1 MYHRD
6 LRELYWWPGLK
17 REVIDFI
24 ARCLTCQQVK
34 AEYQLPLG
42 LLQPVKIP
50 LLKWERTN
58 SGSSESDSDRQKS
71 YIDLK
76 RCGIEYSVGD
86 FVFLKVSPWKK
97 VLRFSRKGKLSPRFI
112 GLYRILKRVGPVAC
126 QLELLPELVRIHHV
140 FHVSMLRRC
149 RSDPSHVVLVEE
161 IEIRPDLTFEE
172 KQIQILDR
180 DVKVL
185 RRKSVSLVK
194 CLLCVTG
201 KLGRVIVIFLV
212 NLLLMDAV
220 NAD

>member
-24 ARCLTCQQVK
+24 ARCLTCQQV
-34 AEYQLPLG
+34 
-42 LLQPVKIP
+42 
-50 LLKWERTN
+50 
-58 SGSSESDSDRQKS
+58 
-71 YIDLK
+71 
-76 RCGIEYSVGD
+76 
-86 FVFLKVSPWKK
+86 SPWKK

-112 GLYRILKRVGPVAC
+112 RPYRILKRVGPVAC

-140 FHVSMLRRC
+140 SHVSMLRRY
-149 RSDPSHVVLVEE
+149 RSGPSHVVLVEE

-185 RRKSVSLVK
+185 RWKSVSLVK
-194 CLLCVTG
+194 VLWQNYSTEEATWELEDSMRQQGRFRGLKPLWGFSFLGFTIVRLKTRFESLLEE
-201 KLGRVIVIFLV
+201 
-212 NLLLMDAV
+212 
-220 NAD
+220 